1 MQHEHNGS
9 KPGLIH
15 NDSHL
20 SRVNTFPSVEF
31 SIPPSDPPARNIS
44 KCSSHRPRSSG
55 SPAENPD
62 TNEKR
67 SVPGDEEA
75 QSDAVFTDGDDESYP
90 EGGLAAWLVVLGSFF
105 GTIVSFGMM

>member
-9 KPGLIH
+9 KPGPIN

-20 SRVNTFPSVEF
+20 SRVNTFPCVEF
-31 SIPPSDPPARNIS
+31 SIPPSDPPTRTIS
-44 KCSSHRPRSSG
+44 KCSPHQPRGSG

-67 SVPGDEEA
+67 SAPGDEEA
-75 QSDAVFTDGDDESYP
+75 QSDAVSTNGDESYP

>member
-15 NDSHL
+15 SDSHL

-44 KCSSHRPRSSG
+44 KCKSHQPRSSG

-75 QSDAVFTDGDDESYP
+75 PSNAVSTDGDDSYP

-105 GTIVSFGMM
+105 GTVVSFGMM